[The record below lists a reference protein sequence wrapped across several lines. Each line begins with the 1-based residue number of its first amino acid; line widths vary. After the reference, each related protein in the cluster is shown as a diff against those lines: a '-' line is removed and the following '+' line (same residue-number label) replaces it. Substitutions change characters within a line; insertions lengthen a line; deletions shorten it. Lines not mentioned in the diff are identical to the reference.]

1 MGLNLTYNLCQKLWD
16 MHICCNFTQFE
27 RRSALRFPSSMLGPQ
42 KSDVL
47 FQDANIETGGGG
59 GEGGGTN
66 VSRNGMIYLSAVVQ
80 CILPKVA
87 V

>member
-1 MGLNLTYNLCQKLWD
+1 MEKSGNGFKFDLQSLPKTMGHAYAVISHNLKGVAPSVSL
-16 MHICCNFTQFE
+16 
-27 RRSALRFPSSMLGPQ
+27 ASSMLGPQ

-59 GEGGGTN
+59 
-66 VSRNGMIYLSAVVQ
+66 R
-80 CILPKVA
+80 KVLQMYQEM

>member
-1 MGLNLTYNLCQKLWD
+1 MGKSGNGIFAKNYGTC
-16 MHICCNFTQFE
+16 ICCNFTQFE

-59 GEGGGTN
+59 EGGGTN